1 MVLFQGVPNPLTEFE
16 LVPLGLTLRL
26 KGKEIIQPNG
36 EVVITD
42 LPVGGCRRYDSLLMC
57 HIEEDLRM
65 HIGSTL
71 TQRLAINAMLMTFA
85 VRVINAR
92 ALILGGGVAEAYTER
107 AEDTT
112 MQ

>member
-1 MVLFQGVPNPLTEFE
+1 MEKWTSLIFL
-16 LVPLGLTLRL
+16 LVVADVMTAL
-26 KGKEIIQPNG
+26 N
-36 EVVITD
+36 V
-42 LPVGGCRRYDSLLMC
+42 CLMC

-71 TQRLAINAMLMTFA
+71 TQRLAINAVLMTFA